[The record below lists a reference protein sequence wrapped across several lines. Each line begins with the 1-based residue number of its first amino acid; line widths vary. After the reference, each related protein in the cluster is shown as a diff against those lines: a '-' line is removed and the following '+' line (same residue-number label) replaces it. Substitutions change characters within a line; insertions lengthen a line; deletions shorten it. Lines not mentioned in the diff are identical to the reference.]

1 MDSTAL
7 HNIATF
13 AYLFATFFY
22 VAYLA
27 FRTRAVGN
35 IATGMAALGVLV
47 HTAGKAL
54 RWVES
59 YRMGIGHAPLSNMY
73 ESMSFF
79 ALCVMAAYQSGATWG
94 VGGTAGPLG
103 PWFAV
108 FAGLG
113 MIVGAIYLLY
123 MVGAILPDLE
133 IVEICHQAESQW
145 AGVNCGVMDQF
156 TSVYGRPGHAI

>member
-73 ESMSFF
+73 ESMSLH
-79 ALCVMAAYQSGATWG
+79 ALSRQDEG
-94 VGGTAGPLG
+94 
-103 PWFAV
+103 
-108 FAGLG
+108 
-113 MIVGAIYLLY
+113 
-123 MVGAILPDLE
+123 
-133 IVEICHQAESQW
+133 
-145 AGVNCGVMDQF
+145 
-156 TSVYGRPGHAI
+156 